1 MFRAIQNSLFKGR
14 RIARD
19 ISNSTKLQTSI
30 PSGNLLLKSSCR
42 KPMLESC
49 RLFLR
54 TYLFTMRILAVV
66 FLCLAIN
73 MVANAQPKK
82 AVADKIVA
90 VVGDRTIL
98 YSDIKNSIDD
108 ARRQGSN
115 VPDGAECMLLEQAV
129 VSKVLMLQAEKDS
142 LPVTDEEVEAELDQR
157 VRYFINQVG
166 SQAALEEY
174 AGKTIYQIKDDSRET
189 VRERK
194 LAEAMQQKI
203 VSNVKITPTEVKT
216 FFDKIP
222 KDSLPFFESELEVC
236 QIVIYPKAS
245 HDLEQYIIAEMNNY
259 KRQVE
264 SKVATFEQL
273 AQRYSQDPGSKDRG
287 GRYQINRNEK
297 TWDPVFLSTAFRLKE
312 GEISSPV
319 KSERF
324 GFFLIQMVERR
335 GDDADVRLILR
346 IPPVTDA
353 EIAQASAKL
362 DTARS
367 KIVSGSIGFNE
378 ASLKYSEDE
387 SAKFSGPCILNRDGS
402 TYITIDQLDKEM
414 VGTISKMKVGEISQ
428 PTAFTSEQD
437 KKGVRIVY
445 LKSRSEPHRMNM
457 HDDYSKI
464 SAMALEEKKSQA
476 LDKWLKAKI
485 PTYYIMIDGDTG
497 TDCPTVKKY
506 ASSDVAG
513 N

>member
-1 MFRAIQNSLFKGR
+1 
-14 RIARD
+14 
-19 ISNSTKLQTSI
+19 
-30 PSGNLLLKSSCR
+30 
-42 KPMLESC
+42 
-49 RLFLR
+49 
-54 TYLFTMRILAVV
+54 MRILVVV
-66 FLCLAIN
+66 FLL
-73 MVANAQPKK
+73 VAASVAAQGQPKK

-98 YSDIKNSIDD
+98 YSDVKNSIDD

-129 VSKVLMLQAEKDS
+129 ISKVLMLQAEKDS
-142 LPVTDEEVEAELDQR
+142 LPVTDEEIEAELDQR
-157 VRYFINQVG
+157 IRYFINQVG

-194 LAEAMQQKI
+194 LAEAMQQKV

-216 FFDKIP
+216 FFEKIP
-222 KDSLPFFESELEVC
+222 KDSLPFFESELEVG
-236 QIVIYPKAS
+236 QITIFPKAS
-245 HDLEQYIIAEMNNY
+245 RDLEQYIIGEMNNY
-259 KRQVE
+259 KRQIE

-273 AQRYSQDPGSKDRG
+273 AQRYSEDPGSKDRG

-312 GEISSPV
+312 GEISNPV
-319 KSERF
+319 KSDRF
-324 GFFLIQMVERR
+324 GYFLIQMVERR

-346 IPPVTDA
+346 VPPVTDA
-353 EIAQASAKL
+353 EIKIASAKL

-367 KIVSGSIGFNE
+367 KIIAGNVGFNE
-378 ASLKYSEDE
+378 AALKYSEDE
-387 SAKFSGPCILNRDGS
+387 AQKYQGAFVLNRDGS
-402 TYITIDQLDKEM
+402 PYVTIDQLDKEL
-414 VGTISKMKVGEISQ
+414 VATISKMKVGDISQ
-428 PTAFTSEQD
+428 PAPFTNEQG
-437 KKGVRIVY
+437 KKGVRLVY
-445 LKSRSEPHRMNM
+445 LKSRSEPHRMNL

-464 SAMALEEKKSQA
+464 STMALEEKKSLT

-485 PTYYIMIDGDTG
+485 PTYYIMVDSDTG

-506 ASSDVAG
+506 ASPDVA
-513 N
+513 NN